1 MLSASAGAPLV
12 RREARLCHSGRRHR
26 LRAPGRG
33 AQPARTAAPTG
44 RASPAFQIVF
54 SADPAEGGPGSIVA
68 PGVSQS
74 YKVGAAS
81 GGGSRRGLSPPGAGG
96 RLRGEC
102 SRRGLRAPVRPPCRC
117 TFTLTPVTGGRL
129 SGQMPG
135 TAPRPGN
142 KVRPGG
148 GGRGAGH
155 APLHRRV
162 RRRFPARGP
171 GHCWSRPARAQTSLR
186 DRPPR
191 LRSCQSRAASQ
202 VASMDGA
209 GPAGSLAGRP
219 PSQGTP
225 GLLHCWGRFWKRL
238 SDLLTRARGGQKAP
252 PSRRQQGDRS
262 GQARAEAMPPASGSC
277 PRRLSASHSG
287 LRCWPRGEPG
297 PVPRFPR
304 WPHLRPHVL
313 GLGLPGTLSV
323 GPVPRDAVA
332 LGVAPACPGPSTRF
346 PGVQSWPASQPPFGT
361 GLLGFAA
368 RQVQGD
374 GPPRPSR
381 ASVRPVA
388 HWRPPVLWPV
398 PLQTP
403 RPAVQSLFKPHPSV
417 GCPPAIRWS

>member
-1 MLSASAGAPLV
+1 
-12 RREARLCHSGRRHR
+12 
-26 LRAPGRG
+26 
-33 AQPARTAAPTG
+33 
-44 RASPAFQIVF
+44 
-54 SADPAEGGPGSIVA
+54 
-68 PGVSQS
+68 
-74 YKVGAAS
+74 
-81 GGGSRRGLSPPGAGG
+81 
-96 RLRGEC
+96 
-102 SRRGLRAPVRPPCRC
+102 
-117 TFTLTPVTGGRL
+117 
-129 SGQMPG
+129 
-135 TAPRPGN
+135 
-142 KVRPGG
+142 
-148 GGRGAGH
+148 
-155 APLHRRV
+155 
-162 RRRFPARGP
+162 
-171 GHCWSRPARAQTSLR
+171 
-186 DRPPR
+186 
-191 LRSCQSRAASQ
+191 
-202 VASMDGA
+202 MDGA

-277 PRRLSASHSG
+277 PRRLSASRSG

-361 GLLGFAA
+361 GPLGFAA

-417 GCPPAIRWS
+417 GCPPAIRWSRAGGQGGECGRSWGPVQACGMASMSGEWLCERWGDHAAPCGVCDHGRRSVLRARARHLPPRLPALPTGPSVTAGRPSRCQGYPQST

>member
-1 MLSASAGAPLV
+1 M
-12 RREARLCHSGRRHR
+12 
-26 LRAPGRG
+26 
-33 AQPARTAAPTG
+33 
-44 RASPAFQIVF
+44 
-54 SADPAEGGPGSIVA
+54 
-68 PGVSQS
+68 
-74 YKVGAAS
+74 
-81 GGGSRRGLSPPGAGG
+81 
-96 RLRGEC
+96 
-102 SRRGLRAPVRPPCRC
+102 
-117 TFTLTPVTGGRL
+117 
-129 SGQMPG
+129 
-135 TAPRPGN
+135 
-142 KVRPGG
+142 RPGG
-148 GGRGAGH
+148 GGRGAGR

-186 DRPPR
+186 DRPPH

-262 GQARAEAMPPASGSC
+262 GQARAEATPPASGSC

-297 PVPRFPR
+297 PVPRFPH

-361 GLLGFAA
+361 GPLGFAA
-368 RQVQGD
+368 RQVRAMALRV
-374 GPPRPSR
+374 PAAPRCGRWPTGAHPCSGLCPSR
-381 ASVRPVA
+381 LPGRQCSPSSSHTLPWAA
-388 HWRPPVLWPV
+388 HLPSGGAEQGGRAGSAGGAGAQCPLAAWP
-398 PLQTP
+398 L
-403 RPAVQSLFKPHPSV
+403 
-417 GCPPAIRWS
+417 